1 MSFYLFYKIIRILMN
16 DDILEFLFDSA
27 EKLVTIDD
35 IKLFVSEL
43 KEIIIVLPEM
53 FKKIFSYISS
63 LIQKLIL
70 KLRFY
75 LITTITND
83 IDIIDKNQELW
94 VKLNIEKTK
103 NIKILEILSTKT
115 LDFKKKVGY
124 SRIKKFIDL
133 NNKREFLKYLTERGN
148 DREIKIII
156 SELHK
161 IINE

>member
-1 MSFYLFYKIIRILMN
+1 MN

>member
-1 MSFYLFYKIIRILMN
+1 MN

-148 DREIKIII
+148 DREIKIIN
-156 SELHK
+156 K
-161 IINE
+161 NF